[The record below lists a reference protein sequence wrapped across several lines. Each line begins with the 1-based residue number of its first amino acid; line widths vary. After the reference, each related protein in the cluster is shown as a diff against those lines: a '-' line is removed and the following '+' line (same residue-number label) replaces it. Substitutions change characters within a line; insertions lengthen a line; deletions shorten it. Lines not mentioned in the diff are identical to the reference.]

1 MPILEIL
8 TPMSIL
14 LCFLGVFIGI
24 VMGAIPGMTAT
35 MAIAIFL
42 PLTYALDMIDSIGLL
57 IGLYVG
63 GISGGLVPAVLLNIP
78 GTPSSLCTT
87 FDGYPMTKKGEGEK
101 ALKVGITAS
110 IIGGFFS
117 LTILY
122 FFAPMLSS
130 VAINFSSVE
139 KFLIIVFALTV
150 IASISKGSL
159 LGGIFSGMLGMFIA
173 LIGTFTDNNEMRLV
187 PPGLEEELVYGFS
200 LLPVLIGLFAI
211 GQLLQESEEG
221 MKAASHQKIDL
232 KKGKGNHNKFSF
244 RLFRK
249 QKVNL
254 VRSSILGTFIG
265 MLPGVGGSAASI
277 TAYSQTKNFS
287 KNPEKLGTGEPEGLI
302 ASESAN
308 NGLIGGALIPLL
320 SLGIPGDSTTAILI
334 GAFLLQGIEVGPLF
348 ITSNPDLWSGIVFA
362 LIVANIA
369 MFAMMFFSIK
379 YFAKIVFIPKYTIF
393 PIIIVACVVGS
404 YAINNGVMFDVWTLL
419 LFGLLGYIFPKIGV
433 QIPSFLI
440 GFILGTEAE
449 KYFIDSLKGSG
460 GDLTVF
466 FTKGPISIVL
476 WLLIIGSL
484 AYAIID
490 NRKTKKAEDNKAA

>member
-1 MPILEIL
+1 MSIFEIL
-8 TPMSIL
+8 TPLSVL

-122 FFAPMLSS
+122 FFAPVLAS
-130 VAINFSSVE
+130 VAIDFSSVE

-159 LGGIFSGMLGMFIA
+159 LGGIFSGLLGMFIS

-187 PPGLEEELVYGFS
+187 PPGLEDQLVYGFS

-211 GQLLQESEEG
+211 GQILQESEEG

-232 KKGKGNHNKFSF
+232 QKGNKNTQFSF
-244 RLFRK
+244 KLFK
-249 QKVNL
+249 NQKINVI
-254 VRSSILGTFIG
+254 RSSIIGTFVG

-287 KNPEKLGTGEPEGLI
+287 KNPEKLGTGEPEGLVS
-302 ASESAN
+302 SESAN

-334 GAFLLQGIEVGPLF
+334 GAFLLQGIEIGPLF
-348 ITSNPDLWSGIVFA
+348 ITSNQDLWSGIVFS
-362 LIVANIA
+362 LVIANIV
-369 MFAMMFFSIK
+369 MFILMFFSIK
-379 YFAKIVFIPKYTIF
+379 YFAKIVFIPKYLIF
-393 PIIIVACVVGS
+393 PIIVVACVVGS

-449 KYFIDSLKGSG
+449 KYFVDSLKGSS
-460 GDLTVF
+460 GDLTIF
-466 FTKGPISIVL
+466 FTKGPIALVL
-476 WLLIIGSL
+476 WILIIGSVT
-484 AYAIID
+484 YAIID
-490 NRKTKKAEDNKAA
+490 SRRTKKAAEQNAS

>member
-1 MPILEIL
+1 MPFLEVL
-8 TPMSIL
+8 TPLSIA
-14 LCFLGVFIGI
+14 LCFLGVFVGI

-63 GISGGLVPAVLLNIP
+63 GISGGLVPAILLNIP

-87 FDGYPMTKKGEGEK
+87 FDGYPMTQKGEGEK
-101 ALKVGITAS
+101 ALKIGITAS
-110 IIGGFFS
+110 IVGGFFS
-117 LTILY
+117 LTVLY
-122 FFAPMLSS
+122 FFAPFLSS
-130 VAINFSSVE
+130 VAIDFSSVE

-159 LGGIFSGMLGMFIA
+159 LGGIFSGVLGMLVS
-173 LIGTFTDNNEMRLV
+173 LIGTFMDNNQTRMI
-187 PPGLEEELVYGFS
+187 PPGFEDELVYGFS

-211 GQLLQESEEG
+211 GQLLQEAEEG
-221 MKAASHQKIDL
+221 MKAAAHQKIDL
-232 KKGKGNHNKFSF
+232 QQGKEKNKFRF
-244 RLFRK
+244 AIILK
-249 QKVNL
+249 QKVNV
-254 VRSSILGTFIG
+254 VRSALLGTFIG

-277 TAYSQTKNFS
+277 TAYSQAKNFS
-287 KNPEKLGTGEPEGLI
+287 KKPEKFGTGEPEGLV

-348 ITSNPDLWSGIVFA
+348 ITSNPDLWSGIVIA
-362 LIVANIA
+362 LVVANIV
-369 MFAMMFFSIK
+369 MFILMFFSIR
-379 YFAKIVFIPKYTIF
+379 YFAKIVFIPKYIIF
-393 PIIIVACVVGS
+393 PIIVVACVVGS
-404 YAINNGVMFDVWTLL
+404 YAINNGIMFDVWTLL
-419 LFGLLGYIFPKIGV
+419 LFGVFGYIFPKIGV

-440 GFILGTEAE
+440 GFILGMQAE

-460 GDLTVF
+460 GDLAIF
-466 FTKGPISIVL
+466 FTNGPVAIGLWVL
-476 WLLIIGSL
+476 ILGSVI
-484 AYAIID
+484 YAIID
-490 NRKTKKAEDNKAA
+490 NFKSKNSNQQNAM